1 MKKLLFVVLP
11 LGLALL
17 AGILITSA
25 FHDRGE
31 AAEVR
36 AERLRFKREFD
47 ERAALARAIAPD
59 RLQDWREESNA
70 LLRGYFQAVAELR
83 NRFPR
88 APAAPTALEAARA
101 ERKGDLPEKDR
112 ATLEDFQKYADARLA
127 LLQGGA
133 YTPGVSAVSGGLRLD
148 LLTIEPGASPSGGP
162 GLRIEFAL
170 WGAPRILEREKGSGK
185 TITRTVMPLSFR
197 GLQFRFLDA
206 AGKAYGEMNGPGEPY
221 QKLLDPE
228 RFAPDFPPGVLFGT
242 WWVELL
248 PREAA
253 IMELR
258 LDVDVRGASG
268 TARPEA
274 LGVSIP
280 VQEPWRIPPGTSY
293 QAEVREVAPAAGK

>member
-1 MKKLLFVVLP
+1 MKKLLFVVIP
-11 LGLALL
+11 AGLALL

-36 AERLRFKREFD
+36 AERLRLKREFD
-47 ERAALARAIAPD
+47 ERAALARALPPD

-70 LLRGYFQAVAELR
+70 LLRGHFQAMTELR

-112 ATLEDFQKYADARLA
+112 TTLEDFQKYADARLA

-133 YTPGVSAVSGGLRLD
+133 YTAGVSAVSGGLRLD

-170 WGAPRILEREKGSGK
+170 WGAPRLLEREKTPGK
-185 TITRTVMPLSFR
+185 TVTRTVMPLSLK

-253 IMELR
+253 TMELR

-268 TARPEA
+268 TSRPEV

-293 QAEVREVAPAAGK
+293 QAEVREVAPAAGQ